1 MLILLTLSSFAV
13 STLSSQ
19 QRGVDFRDDYWL
31 EKAIQIAQL
40 EDKNIFIDTYAPWCG
55 PCKLMDIQ
63 FQDHDL
69 GVYFNENYINVRIN
83 MDSPYGEAV
92 RTKYDVFFLP
102 TLLILDKYG
111 NAKYTSEGTVTSDEL
126 LAIGSYHHNAI
137 YKPEELASINEVNE
151 SSKATTT
158 AQVSAKKT
166 RKPKSNRPS
175 KEAEKEEAKLSQLPS
190 ADMPINLPPNEKIL
204 YTEDQA
210 AKDPSYLY
218 NLTYLKLQLQDGSQW
233 QAAADYLKTQEDW
246 SSEKN
251 MRFIYDFVRKPG
263 SELFQHIIENRSS
276 YNELFSEESVDRSIS
291 IMVNLALYQGY
302 PRPEKEEALKLFS
315 ILDAEVAHMA
325 TYNYMLAR
333 YEEEERYSDYVS
345 LALDY
350 VTNHDQ
356 GNFLIIEKIAEF
368 YEDSG
373 TEVNIEDVIKLTKD
387 AIEFQGGSYYKLYDV
402 LANLY
407 YQNNN
412 KRKALSAIKT
422 AKELAI
428 ASNLNTDSIERLQER
443 IEKL

>member
-19 QRGVDFRDDYWL
+19 QRGVEFRDDYWL

-69 GVYFNENYINVRIN
+69 GIYFNEKYINVRIN

-137 YKPEELASINEVNE
+137 YKPEELASTNE
-151 SSKATTT
+151 STEPSGAATT
-158 AQVSAKKT
+158 AQLPAKNA
-166 RKPKSNRPS
+166 RKPKPNRPS
-175 KEAEKEEAKLSQLPS
+175 TKAKPEEATLSQLPS
-190 ADMPINLPPNEKIL
+190 ADMPINLPPKEKIL

-210 AKDPSYLY
+210 GQDPSYLY

-233 QAAADYLKTQEDW
+233 QAATDYLRTQEDW
-246 SSEKN
+246 STEKN

-263 SELFQHIIENRSS
+263 SDMFQHIIDNRSS
-276 YNELFSEESVDRSIS
+276 YNELFSEKSVDRSIS

-302 PRPEKEEALKLFS
+302 PRPEKDEALKLFS
-315 ILDAEVAHMA
+315 LLDPEVAPIA
-325 TYNYMLAR
+325 TYNYMLNR

-356 GNFLIIEKIAEF
+356 GNFLVIEKIAEF

-373 TEVNIEDVIKLTKD
+373 SDVDIEDIIKLTKD
-387 AIEFQGGSYYKLYDV
+387 AIDFQGGSYYKLYDV

-412 KRKALSAIKT
+412 KRKALLAIKT
-422 AKELAI
+422 AKELAV
-428 ASNLNTDSIERLQER
+428 ASNINTDSIERLQKR